1 MGTLAEKTPYQYRRP
16 VGQTLFPRNW
26 DYILWNVKQRRVLSG
41 EKILLSHTS
50 SDFESVRFA

>member
-26 DYILWNVKQRRVLSG
+26 DYILWNVKQRRVPVRKKNLA
-41 EKILLSHTS
+41 ESHK
-50 SDFESVRFA
+50 